1 MSDDSAWTILPT
13 PKYNRQFKRLAKK
26 HYPMEKLYTA
36 IAHIL
41 ANDYQILLTKYHLHN
56 LTGDKQGILEIHLE
70 PNWLLEYQVKAQVLT
85 LILIETGSHQDLL
98 AK

>member
-36 IAHIL
+36 IAHWNPI
-41 ANDYQILLTKYHLHN
+41 
-56 LTGDKQGILEIHLE
+56 GC
-70 PNWLLEYQVKAQVLT
+70 
-85 LILIETGSHQDLL
+85 
-98 AK
+98 